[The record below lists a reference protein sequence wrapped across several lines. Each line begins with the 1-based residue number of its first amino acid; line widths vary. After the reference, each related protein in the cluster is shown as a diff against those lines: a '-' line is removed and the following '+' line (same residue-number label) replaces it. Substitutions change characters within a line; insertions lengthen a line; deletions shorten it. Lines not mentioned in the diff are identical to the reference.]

1 MASPGLS
8 KDWIPP
14 ASWANSPTALPLT
27 SSPAPSPLNALDTLW
42 QARTLVWVLTLGEA
56 VAIILSLAPE
66 AGGDRLTYFGVASL
80 VAQWICLTSLA
91 TLYLLRRRLVA
102 FSPPSIARIGLAAVM
117 LSTWGVLLLGWLVFG
132 DLPVLSE
139 RGWRTLALQSTLIAL
154 IVGLLGLGAFQAQ
167 WRTRQLAVAAEH
179 AKLQALQARIQ
190 PHFLFNTLNTG
201 ISLLH
206 VKPDLAEQLLLDL
219 SDLFRAALSSRET
232 LPLDEDLALARRYL
246 EIEQLR
252 LGDRLRLS
260 WEVLDSL
267 PALQVPTLSI
277 QPLAENAI
285 RHGIEPSTT
294 GGEVSIGV
302 TVVDGHLQIS
312 VTNTLPPASAH
323 VSPGHQVGL
332 SSVRARIHAATQGRG
347 QVDTRTHDGVYA
359 AIVRLP
365 LNPPQ

>member
-1 MASPGLS
+1 MLPTL
-8 KDWIPP
+8 PP
-14 ASWANSPTALPLT
+14 ARISP
-27 SSPAPSPLNALDTLW
+27 LDTLW
-42 QARTLVWVLTLGEA
+42 QAHTLIWVLLAGEA
-56 VAIILSLAPE
+56 VAAVLAVAP
-66 AGGDRLTYFGVASL
+66 GTDGDRLTYFGVASM
-80 VAQWICLTSLA
+80 AIQWISLTALCL
-91 TLYLLRRRLVA
+91 LYLLRRQLAGFRPPTVA
-102 FSPPSIARIGLAAVM
+102 KIGLGALL
-117 LSTWGVLLLGWLVFG
+117 LSTWMVVALAWLTLRDFALLSQDGWAGFAM
-132 DLPVLSE
+132 
-139 RGWRTLALQSTLIAL
+139 RITAIAL
-154 IVGLLGLGAFQAQ
+154 IMGLLGLAAFQAQ
-167 WRTRQLAVAAEH
+167 WHAKQLAVSAEH

-260 WEVLDSL
+260 WEVPDSL

-347 QVDTRTHDGVYA
+347 QVDTRTRDGVYA

>member
-1 MASPGLS
+1 MMTSPRLG
-8 KDWIPP
+8 
-14 ASWANSPTALPLT
+14 TRM
-27 SSPAPSPLNALDTLW
+27 PSPSISSTRLSPLDTLW
-42 QARTLVWVLTLGEA
+42 QASTIIWVLLAGEA
-56 VAIILSLAPE
+56 LAAVLAIAP
-66 AGGDRLTYFGVASL
+66 GVTGDRLTSFGVASL
-80 VAQWICLTSLA
+80 AIQWVFLTAMGL
-91 TLYLLRRRLVA
+91 LYLLRRWLAA
-102 FSPPSIARIGLAAVM
+102 FSPPVLAQVSLAALLV
-117 LSTWGVLLLGWLVFG
+117 STWAFLLLAWLAVRDVLLPPTGGWQI
-132 DLPVLSE
+132 
-139 RGWRTLALQSTLIAL
+139 LALQISAIAL
-154 IVGLLGLGAFQAQ
+154 IVGLLGVGAFQAQ
-167 WRTRQLAVAAEH
+167 WRAKQLAVAAEH

-260 WEVLDSL
+260 WEVPDSL